1 MSEVL
6 EIRTHVEYEDT
17 SSSGDEDTGSSGGEE
32 FGSPPNGIERA
43 TEGIREGMF
52 L

>member
-6 EIRTHVEYEDT
+6 GIRTHVEDEDT
-17 SSSGDEDTGSSGGEE
+17 SSSGDEDTGSSGSEE
-32 FGSPPNGIERA
+32 FGSPPNGMEGG